1 MRLTERGRDA
11 AALVAGAAWPL
22 AFAPLNWWPVA
33 PASLVALFLLLDGS
47 APRRAAMRGFAFG
60 AGLFGAGVWWVFIS
74 MNHFGGLHWSL
85 SAVITVVLIATLALF
100 PAGFGWLAARWQPI
114 AGGWRWLVGL
124 PALWVAVEWLRSWL
138 LSGFPWLLAG
148 YAVDDTPLGAWAP
161 VSGVLALSAGIAV
174 TAGAF
179 AWLLRTPR
187 PRTAVIG
194 AIVCGVV
201 WGSGAVLSRVEWTSR
216 GGAPLDVAL
225 LQGNIG
231 QDIKWASSSLV
242 PTIDLYQGLT
252 EQHWDAD
259 LIVWPEAAL
268 PALKHQ
274 LDPYLDELAARAARN
289 EASIVMGIL
298 VREGTAAPF
307 DYFNAVLSL
316 DDGGLYY
323 KRHLVPFGEFFPI
336 PGFMREWLRMLSL
349 PYSDFT
355 RGPRDQPPLR
365 AAGQALAASICYE
378 AAYGAEMIRAL
389 PEATLLVNVSNDA
402 WFGDSIAPHQHLQI
416 VRMRAREAS
425 RWLVRATNSGIT
437 AVVAPDGRLAAT
449 IPQFEVGV
457 LRASVQPLAGATP
470 YSRTGNWPLLI
481 LIGVLLGVS
490 ARLRYA

>member
-11 AALVAGAAWPL
+11 AALVSGAAWPL
-22 AFAPLNWWPVA
+22 AFAPLQWWPIA
-33 PASLVALFLLLDGS
+33 LASLVALFVLLDGCS
-47 APRRAAMRGFAFG
+47 PKRAAVRGFVFG
-60 AGLFGAGVWWVFIS
+60 VGLFGAGVWWVFIS
-74 MNHFGGLHWSL
+74 LNHFGGLHGSL
-85 SAVITVVLIATLALF
+85 SGVITVVLIATLALF
-100 PAGFGWLAARWQPI
+100 PAGFAWLAARWQPVT
-114 AGGWRWLVGL
+114 GGWRWLVGV
-124 PALWVAVEWLRSWL
+124 PALWVAIEWLRSWV

-148 YAVDDTPLGAWAP
+148 YAVDDTFLSGWAP
-161 VSGVLALSAGIAV
+161 VAGVLALSAGVAV
-174 TAGAF
+174 TAGAVT
-179 AWLLRTPR
+179 WLLRAPGV
-187 PRTAVIG
+187 RTAVVA

-201 WGSGAVLSRVEWTSR
+201 WGSGAALSRVEWAADA
-216 GGAPLDVAL
+216 GEPLEVAL
-225 LQGNIG
+225 LQGNVG

-274 LDPYLDELAARAARN
+274 LDPYLEELAARAARN
-289 EASIVMGIL
+289 ESSIVMGIL
-298 VREGTAAPF
+298 VRDGTDAPY
-307 DYFNAVLSL
+307 DYFNGVLSL
-316 DDGGLYY
+316 DDGGLYF
-323 KRHLVPFGEFFPI
+323 KRHLVPFGEFFPV
-336 PGFMREWLRMLSL
+336 PSFVREWLRMLNL

-355 RGPRDQPPLR
+355 RGPRDQRPLR
-365 AAGQALAASICYE
+365 AAGQALGASICYE
-378 AAYGAEMIRAL
+378 AAYGAEMIRAV
-389 PEATLLVNVSNDA
+389 PDATLLVNVSNDA

-437 AVVAPDGRLAAT
+437 AVIGPNGQLAAT

-457 LRASVQPLAGATP
+457 LRAEVQPLAGATP
-470 YSRTGNWPLLI
+470 YSRGGNWPLMI